1 MRRGRQRT
9 AATIAVGRTRSWAR
23 ATRRLLGLIAVAAAA
38 GCGDDPLGPD
48 PEDVEFDPALQV
60 NLTTMTKLPSGV
72 YVQTLTPGTGTA
84 TVAASSFITIAYKGW
99 LADGTL
105 FDERDTFSG
114 LRANQYVPG
123 FTDGVLGMK
132 VGEKRKLVIP
142 SALGY
147 GEQGAGEDIPGNAV
161 LIFDVTLL
169 SIP

>member
-1 MRRGRQRT
+1 MKRGQQRT
-9 AATIAVGRTRSWAR
+9 AASIAAWRTRSWAR
-23 ATRRLLGLIAVAAAA
+23 TARRLLGLIVVAAAA

-48 PEDVEFDPALQV
+48 PEDVAFHPSLQV
-60 NLTTMTKLPSGV
+60 NLATMTKLPSGV
-72 YVQTLTPGTGTA
+72 YIQTLTPGTGTA
-84 TVAASSFITIAYKGW
+84 TVAPTSFITIAYRGW
-99 LADGTL
+99 LADGTQ
-105 FDERDTFSG
+105 FDSSDSLSG

-147 GEQGAGEDIPGNAV
+147 GEQGAGDDIPGDAV